1 MMSYFFNTPWQP
13 SYLQCWCLSTAQE
26 SSRPTLRSII
36 NPFTFKFFFA
46 LRKLLSLPVAYQEQW
61 WWLWQWRWWWWMILT
76 MMAFISD
83 PLLDPCYVIC
93 HCCPLHL
100 RNLHYSFFSTLPL
113 LYLFLG
119 ILSPLSETVFR
130 HSTLSSLEQHVTKL
144 SWLYESSEDLIEH
157 AYSDSVGP

>member
-1 MMSYFFNTPWQP
+1 MMSYFLNTPWQP

-26 SSRPTLRSII
+26 SSRPTLWSII

-46 LRKLLSLPVAYQEQW
+46 LRELLSLPAAYQEQW
-61 WWLWQWRWWWWMILT
+61 WWLWQWWWSWWIILT

-100 RNLHYSFFSTLPL
+100 RNLHYSFFQHCLFCTFLWEFCL
-113 LYLFLG
+113 LFLKLFSD
-119 ILSPLSETVFR
+119 IQLSVL
-130 HSTLSSLEQHVTKL
+130 
-144 SWLYESSEDLIEH
+144 
-157 AYSDSVGP
+157 